1 MSLDP
6 QIAALLE
13 KLAEEGGPAPE
24 SRTVEENRDFV
35 SSLSTL
41 AGDAEPVGSVHD
53 AVAAAEGLEVPI
65 RIYTPATV
73 PRSGPLPVTVF
84 FHGGGWVLGDLDS
97 QDHIARIVA
106 NRSGTIVVSVDYRL
120 APEHRFPA
128 GIEDAYAALTWV
140 AANAGSFGGDGPNIA
155 VFGESAGGNLAA
167 ALVQEAQRR
176 GGPHIALQVL
186 AYPAV
191 DRFDDSPSMY
201 ENMAGPLLSRSW
213 LEWFWGLYLNTPDEG
228 ADLRVSPARSDEL
241 AGLPPAVIVTAEH
254 DPLRDQGDRYAQ
266 KLADADVPVKH
277 LPIKGATHAFFSFT
291 GSVQLSRDVLN
302 QLGDAV
308 ATAFNV

>member
-6 QIAALLE
+6 QIEALLQQ
-13 KLAEEGGPAPE
+13 LAETGAPAPE
-24 SRTVEENRDFV
+24 SRTVGENRALA
-35 SSLSTL
+35 SSLATL
-41 AGDAEPVGSVHD
+41 AGDPEVVGGVHD
-53 AVAAAEGLEVPI
+53 TVAAAEGIEVPV
-65 RIYTPATV
+65 RIYIPAGV
-73 PRSGPLPVTVF
+73 SHSGRLPVTVF

-97 QDHIARIVA
+97 QDHMARIMA

-128 GIEDAYAALTWV
+128 AIEDAYAAVSWV
-140 AANAGSFGGDGPNIA
+140 AANADGFGGDGRRIA

-167 ALVQEAQRR
+167 AIVQEARRR
-176 GGPHIALQVL
+176 GGPRIALQVL

-201 ENMAGPLLSRSW
+201 ENVAGPLLTRAW
-213 LEWFWGLYLNTPDEG
+213 LEWFWGLYLTTPDEG
-228 ADLRVSPARSDEL
+228 ADPRVSPARADEL
-241 AGLPPAVIVTAEH
+241 AGLAPAVIVTAEH

-266 KLADADVPVKH
+266 RLADAGVRVKH

-302 QLGDAV
+302 QLADTV
-308 ATAFNV
+308 ASAFDD

>member
-6 QIAALLE
+6 QIDALLK
-13 KLAEEGGPAPE
+13 KLAEGGEPAPE
-24 SRTVEENRDFV
+24 SRTVRRNRDLA
-35 SSLSTL
+35 SSLSVL
-41 AGDAEPVGSVHD
+41 AGDLEPVGSVHD
-53 AVAAAEGLEVPI
+53 AVASAEGLEVPI
-65 RIYTPATV
+65 RVYTPATV

-97 QDHIARIVA
+97 QDHIARITA

-140 AANAGSFGGDGPNIA
+140 AANAGSFGGDGQNIA
-155 VFGESAGGNLAA
+155 VFGESAGGNLTA

-176 GGPHIALQVL
+176 GGPRIALQVL

-213 LEWFWGLYLNTPDEG
+213 LEWFWGLYLNMPDEG
-228 ADLRVSPARSDEL
+228 ADLRVSPARSDDL

-302 QLGDAV
+302 QLGYAV
-308 ATAFNV
+308 ATAFND